1 MYFFKAEM
9 KDFVKMDVIEK
20 YYNRLIETLDR
31 IKALTEDNRTDE
43 AEELTA
49 YYLFILK
56 PLLPKLE
63 MLN

>member
-1 MYFFKAEM
+1 MLE
-9 KDFVKMDVIEK
+9 FVRMDVIEK

-31 IKALTEDNRTDE
+31 IKSLTESNRTDE
-43 AEELTA
+43 AEELTV

-63 MLN
+63 LLN

>member
-1 MYFFKAEM
+1 
-9 KDFVKMDVIEK
+9 MDVIEK

-31 IKALTEDNRTDE
+31 IKSLTESNRTDE
-43 AEELTA
+43 AEELTV

-63 MLN
+63 LLN